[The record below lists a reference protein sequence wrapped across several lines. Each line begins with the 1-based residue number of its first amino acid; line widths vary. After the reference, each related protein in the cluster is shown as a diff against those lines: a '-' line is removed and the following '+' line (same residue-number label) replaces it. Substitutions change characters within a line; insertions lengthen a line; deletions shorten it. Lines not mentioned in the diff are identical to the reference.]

1 MDPDPLP
8 TLLMVLQNPETGF
21 YFQLIILFVLLFLS
35 AMISACEVAYF
46 SLSPTQFDIIN
57 SEKSNTN
64 TRILEILSK
73 PKRLLATIL
82 IFNNTVNVAIAILS
96 STMIDSIFSF
106 AESEWILRFLIQVIG
121 VTFMILLIGEIT
133 PKVYATNHSLRVA
146 SLMSTPIIFL
156 RKLFY
161 PFASILVKGNNF
173 LDKKIKK
180 KNNNITVDELG
191 HALEITYSN
200 ENTSN
205 EEKKILEGI
214 VRFGNTDVKQIMKPR
229 MDIVAFDCETKFI
242 ELIQLIV
249 ESGFSRVP
257 VYEESLDKIIGVLY
271 IKDLL
276 PHIDKGDEFD
286 WKKLLREAF
295 YVPENKKIDDL
306 LREFKETKIHLAVV
320 VDEYGGTNGIVTLE
334 DVLEEIVGD
343 ITDEFDEEDIVYTKI
358 DRNNYLFEGKT
369 SLIDIYRILDI
380 DGEEFEN
387 VKGESDTLAG
397 FLLELSGNIPAKY
410 DKLEFMNY
418 KFTIESVDKRR
429 IKSVKITLPEREDKS
444 NGILPTVL
452 FILVIFLSSCGG
464 ENVVP
469 KPRGFM
475 RTDYPEKVYHHEVT
489 ECPYS
494 FEIPNYSYLQGKK
507 GEADYCFK
515 DLVFAD
521 FKAAIH
527 FTYKEIDSDSLL
539 ARYIDDSH
547 NMAYDHVEKADE
559 ILKEPIIDTVNDVY
573 GIIYDIHGNAA
584 SQIQFFL
591 TDSSNHFLRGALYF
605 NHRPNYDSLIPA
617 ISFIREDVIHLIK
630 TTKWSYSVKEN

>member
-1 MDPDPLP
+1 MIF
-8 TLLMVLQNPETGF
+8 QNPDTGF
-21 YFQLIILFVLLFLS
+21 YFQIIILFVLLLLS
-35 AMISACEVAYF
+35 ALISACEVAYF
-46 SLSPTQFDIIN
+46 SLSPGQLEIIN
-57 SEKSNTN
+57 SEKSKAHH
-64 TRILEILSK
+64 RILEILSK

-106 AESEWILRFLIQVIG
+106 SESEWLLRFFIQVIG

-146 SLMSTPIIFL
+146 SIMSSLILFL
-156 RKLFY
+156 RKVLY
-161 PFASILVKGNNF
+161 PFATVLVKGNNF
-173 LDKKIKK
+173 LDKKIKR

-200 ENTSN
+200 ENTSI

-229 MDIVAFDCETKFI
+229 MDIVAFDCETKFV
-242 ELIQLIV
+242 ELIQLII

-343 ITDEFDEEDIVYTKI
+343 ITDEFDEEDIIYTKI

-369 SLIDIYRILDI
+369 SLIDIYRILNI

-387 VKGESDTLAG
+387 AKGESDTLAG
-397 FLLELSGNIPAKY
+397 FLLELSGNIPSKY

-429 IKSVKITLPEREDKS
+429 IKSVKITLPNDESKKGGVVPS
-444 NGILPTVL
+444 VL
-452 FILVIFLSSCGG
+452 FILVLFFSSCGG

-475 RTDYPEKVYHHEVT
+475 RVDYPEKIYHPEVSD
-489 ECPYS
+489 CPYS
-494 FEIPNYSYLQGKK
+494 FEIPNYSYLQSKK
-507 GEADYCFK
+507 GESDYCFK
-515 DLVFAD
+515 DLVFAS
-521 FKAAIH
+521 FKAAVH
-527 FTYKEIDSDSLL
+527 FTYKEVDSDSLL

-559 ILKEPIIDTVNDVY
+559 ILKEAVIDTVNNVY
-573 GIIYDIHGNAA
+573 GIIYDIQGNAA

-591 TDSSNHFLRGALYF
+591 TDSTHHFLRGALYF

-617 ISFIREDVIHLIK
+617 INFLREDILHLIK
-630 TTKWSYSVKEN
+630 TMKWVEPIKEN